1 MSALDWD
8 HNAYYQRL
16 LLRCLPRPCSRVL
29 DVGCGAGAFAA
40 ELATRSE
47 HVDALDR
54 SPAMIDLARLV
65 TPSNVTCL
73 LGDVLLE
80 PLPDAH
86 YDAIVSN
93 TALHHMQL
101 DQVLPRL
108 ARALR
113 PGGVLAVVALP
124 RTDMPRELPAEVC
137 AGIGHRVLGAGF
149 AILRASRGGGCY
161 GMEPSHA
168 IMPVVGGSLT
178 TRQVRQQAAALL
190 PGAQVRRLIF
200 WRYLLLWR
208 KPVES

>member
-16 LLRCLPRPCSRVL
+16 LLRYLPRPCSQVL

-40 ELATRSE
+40 ELAARSE

-80 PLPDAH
+80 ALPDGH

-101 DQVLPRL
+101 GQVLPRL

-113 PGGVLAVVALP
+113 PGGILAVVALP
-124 RTDMPRELPAEVC
+124 RIDLPRELPAEVC
-137 AGIGHRVLGAGF
+137 AAIGHRVLGAGF
-149 AILRASRGGGCY
+149 AAVRASRGGGCY

-168 IMPVVGGSLT
+168 LMPVVGGSLT

-190 PGAQVRRLIF
+190 PGAQVRRLVF

-208 KPVES
+208 KPADS

>member
-1 MSALDWD
+1 MSKLDWD

-16 LLRCLPRPCSRVL
+16 LLRYLPQPCSRVL

-54 SPAMIDLARLV
+54 SAAMIDLARLV
-65 TPSNVTCL
+65 TPANVTCL
-73 LGDVLLE
+73 LADVLLE

-93 TALHHMQL
+93 TALHHMEL

-108 ARALR
+108 AGALR

-124 RTDMPRELPAEVC
+124 RTDMPHELPAEVC
-137 AGIGHRVLGAGF
+137 AAVAHRVLGAGF
-149 AILRASRGGGCY
+149 AILRASRGGGGY

-178 TRQVRQQAAALL
+178 TRQVRQQASMLL
-190 PGAQVRRLIF
+190 PGAQVRRLVF

-208 KPVES
+208 KPADS